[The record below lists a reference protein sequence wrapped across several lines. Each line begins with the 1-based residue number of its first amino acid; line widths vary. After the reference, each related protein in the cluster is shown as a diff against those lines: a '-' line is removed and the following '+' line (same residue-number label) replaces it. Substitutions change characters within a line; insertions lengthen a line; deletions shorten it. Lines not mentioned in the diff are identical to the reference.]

1 MTSEMTG
8 LTRINNI
15 KKWESLTKLETI
27 NLDDNQSDT
36 HMNCYFVFPQ
46 QKQQQQEKKEN
57 NAI

>member
-1 MTSEMTG
+1 M
-8 LTRINNI
+8 
-15 KKWESLTKLETI
+15 KTKLETI